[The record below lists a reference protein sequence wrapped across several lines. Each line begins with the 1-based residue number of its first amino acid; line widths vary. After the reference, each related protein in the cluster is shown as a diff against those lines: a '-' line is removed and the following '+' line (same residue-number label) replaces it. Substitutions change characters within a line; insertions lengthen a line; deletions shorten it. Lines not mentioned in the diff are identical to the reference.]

1 MEQNTQKGYLA
12 WNRGNKITEGKR
24 QNAESEYGT
33 EAKYFQNTEGNHTE
47 GIHSIK
53 KNNCSI

>member
-24 QNAESEYGT
+24 RNVESEYGT
-33 EAKYFQNTEGNHTE
+33 EAK
-47 GIHSIK
+47 
-53 KNNCSI
+53 